1 MKDTESTFNPFIF
14 WAKTSHDKE
23 NQNAYH
29 PLLCHLIDVAAVT
42 LTMWDE
48 VLSSA
53 LKNRIT
59 KAFGLD
65 EETTKKL
72 VAWIAG
78 LHDLGKASPPFALR
92 GVYEKARQTEKLL
105 KLYDNTLFS
114 RIHLRS
120 VEQASKAPHGYV
132 TTRTLPLILEKE
144 FLLPNELANR
154 IAVLIGAHHGV
165 FPRSEDITA
174 LKTPSRIGNE
184 AWAKA
189 RTDLTLLLAR
199 LLELP
204 APIAFPSDA
213 KFDHAATMFLAGL
226 VSVADWIGS
235 NADYFPCKIEDF
247 ENPLTLNAQDYFQ
260 EAKDN
265 ARKALTQ
272 LGWLNW
278 TEPTATRSFEDL
290 FPNLK
295 KFPLRGVQKAA
306 IQISSKLNSPGI
318 VVIEAPM
325 GEGKTE
331 AAMFL
336 ADYWNVQLC
345 QRGIYFALPTQAT
358 SNQMFSRVKKFLA
371 TRFDEDKVLLQLLHG
386 HASLSAEFEALK
398 RSGEKAFQLEGVSD
412 DGMCKDKHCLGKVV
426 AAEWFTYRKRGLLA
440 PYGVGTVDQ
449 ALMAVLQTRHVFV
462 RLFGLAHKTI
472 IIDEVHAYDAYMSTL
487 LERLLEW
494 LAALG
499 SPVILLS
506 ATLPKSRRK
515 KLLEAYTKG
524 LGKELSHHTDA
535 VKEAHYPL
543 ITWLIANH
551 TGIEPIETNEQS
563 SRTLHLRWLD
573 GRINEDENEPF
584 EIGEILRQQLANG
597 GCAAVICNTVD
608 RAQKVYRRLKE
619 IFSGKA
625 DDGYDTVDLLHA
637 RFLFKDRAERELR
650 TLIRFGKDGEEVTDR
665 DGNKHEVK
673 RPDCAILV
681 ATQII
686 EQSLDIDFD
695 LIITDLA
702 PIDLLLQRSGREWR
716 HERSGRGAIASPILW
731 ICQPEKNNKE
741 ALDFGHSGLIYDK
754 HILLR
759 SWLELKKCESLNIPA
774 DVENLIEQVYDDERE
789 FPKDEDETMKIFWDE
804 TKAKRLEKRNTK
816 ETHAN
821 TYRILSPHDNNLL
834 EHFNLQLEEDSPDY
848 HRTRQAQ
855 TRDDDTP
862 SISVVFLK
870 PDENHLLKSKPEI
883 RLVKKLLERS
893 VNISKRGAA
902 NELINRKSPSEWS
915 ESPLLR
921 HHRLVEV
928 EADGN
933 SQPIG
938 DWRFRLNLDLGIVI
952 EKNKSVPPAVAGG

>member
-1 MKDTESTFNPFIF
+1 MNDKVNHDLFRF
-14 WAKTSHDKE
+14 WAKTTHDKDSHP
-23 NQNAYH
+23 NAYH
-29 PLLCHLIDVAAVT
+29 PLLCHMIDVAAVT

-48 VLSSA
+48 VFSSA
-53 LKNRIT
+53 LKERII
-59 KAFGLD
+59 KAFELD

-72 VAWIAG
+72 VSWIAG
-78 LHDLGKASPPFALR
+78 LHDLGKASPPFTLR
-92 GVYEKARQTEKLL
+92 ADSDSTKKLL
-105 KLYDNTLFS
+105 KLYEGTLFS
-114 RIHLRS
+114 RVYLRS
-120 VEQASKAPHGYV
+120 VEAASNAPHGYV
-132 TTRTLPLILEKE
+132 TTRTLPSILEEK
-144 FLLPNELANR
+144 FKFSHELADR
-154 IAVLIGAHHGV
+154 IAYLIGGHHGV
-165 FPRSEDITA
+165 IPRSEDIVT

-184 AWAKA
+184 AWEKA
-189 RTDLTLLLAR
+189 RADLTLLLAET
-199 LLELP
+199 LGVVP
-204 APIAFPSDA
+204 DVMSFPLDA
-213 KFDHAATMFLAGL
+213 KLDHATTMFLAGL

-235 NADYFPCKIEDF
+235 NANYFPCKIKDYEK
-247 ENPLTLNAQDYFQ
+247 PQTLNAQDYFQ

-265 ARKALTQ
+265 AHNALTE
-272 LGWLNW
+272 LGWLKW
-278 TEPTATRSFEDL
+278 TEPTDTRSFADL

-295 KFPLRGVQKAA
+295 QYPLRTVQKAA
-306 IQISSKLNSPGI
+306 IQISSKLKSHGI

-398 RSGEKAFQLEGVSD
+398 KNGEKAFQLEGISD
-412 DGMCKDKHCLGKVV
+412 DGVCKDKYCPGKVV
-426 AAEWFTYRKRGLLA
+426 AAEWFTHRKRGLLA

-515 KLLEAYTKG
+515 KLLDAYAKG
-524 LGKELSHHTDA
+524 LTKQPNNNKDEIQ
-535 VKEAHYPL
+535 EAHYPL
-543 ITWLIANH
+543 ITWLTAND
-551 TGIEPIETNEQS
+551 TGIEAIETTEQS
-563 SRTLHLRWLD
+563 SRILHLRWLD
-573 GRINEDENEPF
+573 GRINEDENERF
-584 EIGEILRQQLANG
+584 EISEVLREQLVNG

-608 RAQKVYRRLKE
+608 RAQKVYERLKKN
-619 IFSGKA
+619 FAGKA
-625 DDGYDTVDLLHA
+625 DDGYDKIDLLHA

-650 TLIRFGKDGEEVTDR
+650 ALIRFGKDGEEVTDR
-665 DGNKHEVK
+665 NGNKHKVK

-695 LIITDLA
+695 LIITDIA
-702 PIDLLLQRSGREWR
+702 PVDLLLQRAGREWR
-716 HERSGRGAIASPILW
+716 HERSWRGTITQPILW
-731 ICQPEKNNKE
+731 ICKPEKNDKGV
-741 ALDFGHSGLIYDK
+741 LDFSHSGLIYDK

-759 SWLELKKCESLNIPA
+759 SCLELKKHESINIPA
-774 DVENLIEQVYDDERE
+774 NVESLIEQVYNDERE
-789 FPKDEDETMKIFWDE
+789 FPNDANATLKNLWDE
-804 TKAKRLEKRNTK
+804 TKAQMLEKRNTK
-816 ETHAN
+816 ETNAN
-821 TYRILSPHDNNLL
+821 AYRILSPHDNNLL
-834 EHFNLQLEEDSPDY
+834 EHFNLQLEEDSPEY

-855 TRDDDTP
+855 TRDDDMP

-870 PDENHLLKSKPEI
+870 PDEKHLLKSKPDI
-883 RLVKKLLERS
+883 SIVKHLLERS
-893 VNISKRGAA
+893 VNIAKRGATQ
-902 NELINRKSPSEWS
+902 ELIAREPPSVWS

-928 EADGN
+928 NAEGK
-933 SQPIG
+933 SEPLG
-938 DWRFRLNLDLGIVI
+938 EWLFRVDTDLGVVI
-952 EKNKSVPPAVAGG
+952 TKIKKEEK